1 MRRYATPLALS
12 LRLDPKSSSLNP
24 NFLTFPL
31 PMASVTIHTTQN
43 VSIDYEL
50 AKTGTRIGSFMIDL
64 IILII
69 IYFLLVTT
77 MAGLLDFFDGTV
89 FGLLP
94 LFLIL
99 LYFFF
104 SEMLSRGQTLG
115 KRIVGLRVIRLDGQD
130 PTPADFLT
138 RAVFLLPDVIF
149 SGGVPAVLL
158 VSSSR
163 HAQRLGD
170 IVAGTVVIHT
180 SASTSFTLEEI
191 MSIRNR
197 DDHEPEYP
205 GVQRFTDAD
214 MMVVKQALARWRRY
228 GNPAHRRAVRQ
239 LAVKMADILELD
251 KAAVPHSPEK
261 FLEILLLDYIVLT
274 R

>member
-1 MRRYATPLALS
+1 
-12 LRLDPKSSSLNP
+12 
-24 NFLTFPL
+24 
-31 PMASVTIHTTQN
+31 MASVTIHTTQN

-50 AKTGTRIGSFMIDL
+50 AKTGTRIGSFVIDL
-64 IILII
+64 IILLIVNFI
-69 IYFLLVTT
+69 LATAL
-77 MAGLLDFFDGTV
+77 AGLFNFFDGTV
-89 FGLLP
+89 FGLMP
-94 LFLIL
+94 LFITL

-158 VSSSR
+158 ISSGR
-163 HAQRLGD
+163 YAQRLGD
-170 IVAGTVVIHT
+170 LVAGTVVIHT

-191 MSIRNR
+191 MSIRKR
-197 DDHEPEYP
+197 DEHEPEYP
-205 GVQRFTDAD
+205 GVQRFTDED
-214 MMVVKQALARWRRY
+214 MMVVKQALTRWRRY
-228 GNPAHRRAVRQ
+228 GNPAHRRALRT
-239 LAVKMADILELD
+239 LAVKMADVLELD
-251 KAAVPHSPEK
+251 KASVPHTPEK